1 MLRFSRIIMIIL
13 LPMVVLLGVFEYA
26 VFDLDYFEA
35 KFIENNTM
43 VETGLE
49 LEQLLRVSQQ
59 TLDYLKDRTDTLVL
73 YEEIEG
79 EMIQV
84 FEARELAHMEDVK
97 RLFDIGFAIRNI
109 SLILLVLFG
118 GWLFIKHR
126 RSFWHSMRTGSI
138 FFAALILVIGGYAW
152 IDFDKA
158 FVIFHKLLFTNDLW
172 ILDPTEDIMIQML
185 PIDFFMGIG
194 LKTALLYMGYLILSI
209 LGGTWLKNM
218 NK

>member
-1 MLRFSRIIMIIL
+1 MLRFSRIIMILL

-73 YEEIEG
+73 YEEIDG

-118 GWLFIKHR
+118 GWLFINHR

-138 FFAALILVIGGYAW
+138 FFAALILVIGVYAW

-194 LKTALLYMGYLILSI
+194 LKTALLYTGYLILSI
-209 LGGTWLKNM
+209 FGGTWLKNM